1 MKLRNMQRYTIRNLQ
16 CSCTINKGFFWY
28 KILYFLV
35 YIYIYSLYKYTDIYI
50 NFIFIVLALFQYF
63 LFK

>member
-16 CSCTINKGFFWY
+16 CSCTINKGFFG
-28 KILYFLV
+28 KKLYFPV
-35 YIYIYSLYKYTDIYI
+35 YIYSLYKYTDIYI

-63 LFK
+63 FIKW